1 MNRLK
6 LKETM
11 DQIHMKEEMQKEI
24 IMKVK
29 RQTDRRAF
37 GKKRLHQ
44 AAAAAAAFVL
54 IAGAVIPSQAAI
66 RYFVRDRL
74 ENIPK
79 QELEAVNQMV
89 QGQNNAEADS
99 FSREYSKEE
108 IKRLQQMQEAYQ
120 NGRFPQQTITFTD
133 SVGQIPDDSLSYDPD
148 TGFLYLPDR
157 TLTDEELLQIID
169 FNYTRDYAVSQGT
182 AAQEARKEWEEKEE
196 GLKAKVQKEGW
207 ITEKEALQAAEV
219 YLQTEFGLSAEGM
232 IADVFLDEPKTGLFI
247 YHVSYQTEDDISI
260 YAYGID
266 LNAEDGSLVDTS
278 DVSIRKD
285 RDSETDKDIDK
296 RIE

>member
-44 AAAAAAAFVL
+44 AVAAAAAFVL
-54 IAGAVIPSQAAI
+54 IAGAVIPSQAGL
-66 RYFVRDRL
+66 RHFVKDRL
-74 ENIPK
+74 ENMPK

-89 QGQNNAEADS
+89 QDQNNAEADS

-108 IKRLQQMQEAYQ
+108 IKRMQQLQEAYQ
-120 NGRFPQQTITFTD
+120 NGRFPQQTITYTD
-133 SVGQIPDDSLSYDPD
+133 SVGQITDDLLRYDPD

-157 TLTDEELLQIID
+157 MLTDEELLQIID

-207 ITEKEALQAAEV
+207 ITEKEALQAAEI

-232 IADVFLDEPKTGLFI
+232 KAYVFLDEPKTGRFI
-247 YHVSYQTEDDISI
+247 YHVSYQTEDDSSI
-260 YAYGID
+260 FSYGID

-278 DVSIRKD
+278 DASIRKD

-296 RIE
+296 MIE

>member
-44 AAAAAAAFVL
+44 AAAAIAAFVL

-66 RYFVRDRL
+66 RYFVKDRL
-74 ENIPK
+74 ENMPK

-89 QGQNNAEADS
+89 QSQNNAEADS

-108 IKRLQQMQEAYQ
+108 IKRMQQMQEAYQ

-133 SVGQIPDDSLSYDPD
+133 SVGQIPDDSLRYDPD
-148 TGFLYLPDR
+148 TSFLYLPDR

-219 YLQTEFGLSAEGM
+219 YLQTEFGVSAEGM

-278 DVSIRKD
+278 DASIRKD
-285 RDSETDKDIDK
+285 RDLETDNDIDN
-296 RIE
+296 

>member
-44 AAAAAAAFVL
+44 AVAAAAAFVL
-54 IAGAVIPSQAAI
+54 IAGAVIPSQAGL
-66 RYFVRDRL
+66 RHFVKDRL
-74 ENIPK
+74 ENMPK

-89 QGQNNAEADS
+89 QSQNNAEADS

-108 IKRLQQMQEAYQ
+108 IERMQQLQEAYQ

-148 TGFLYLPDR
+148 TSFLYLPDR

-219 YLQTEFGLSAEGM
+219 YLQTEFGVSAEGM

-247 YHVSYQTEDDISI
+247 YHVGYQTEDDISI

-278 DVSIRKD
+278 DASIRKD
-285 RDSETDKDIDK
+285 RDLETDNDIDN
-296 RIE
+296 

>member
-44 AAAAAAAFVL
+44 AVAAAAAFVL
-54 IAGAVIPSQAAI
+54 IAGAVIPSQAGL
-66 RYFVRDRL
+66 RHFVKDRL
-74 ENIPK
+74 ENMPK

-89 QGQNNAEADS
+89 QDQNNAEADS
-99 FSREYSKEE
+99 FSRDYSKEE
-108 IKRLQQMQEAYQ
+108 IKRMHQLQEAYQ

-133 SVGQIPDDSLSYDPD
+133 SVGQIPDDLLRYDPD
-148 TGFLYLPDR
+148 TSFFYLPDR
-157 TLTDEELLQIID
+157 MLTDEELLQIID

-219 YLQTEFGLSAEGM
+219 YLQTEFGVSAEGM

-247 YHVSYQTEDDISI
+247 YHVGYQTEDDISI

-278 DVSIRKD
+278 DASIRKD
-285 RDSETDKDIDK
+285 RDLETDNDIDN
-296 RIE
+296 

>member
-37 GKKRLHQ
+37 GMKRSHQ
-44 AAAAAAAFVL
+44 AAAAIAAFVL
-54 IAGAVIPSQAAI
+54 IAGAVIPSQAGLWS
-66 RYFVRDRL
+66 FVKDRL
-74 ENIPK
+74 ENMPK
-79 QELEAVNQMV
+79 QKLEAINQMV
-89 QGQNNAEADS
+89 QDQNNAEADR
-99 FSREYSKEE
+99 FSREYSEEE
-108 IKRLQQMQEAYQ
+108 IKRMQQLQEAYQ
-120 NGRFPQQTITFTD
+120 NGRLPQQTITFTD
-133 SVGQIPDDSLSYDPD
+133 RVGQIPDDLLRYDPD

-169 FNYTRDYAVSQGT
+169 FNYTRDYAVSQGS
-182 AAQEARKEWEEKEE
+182 AAQEARKEWEEKQE
-196 GLKAKVQKEGW
+196 GLKTKVQKEGW

-232 IADVFLDEPKTGLFI
+232 TAYVFLDEPKTGLFI
-247 YHVSYQTEDDISI
+247 YHVSYQTEDDSSI

-278 DVSIRKD
+278 DASIRKD
-285 RDSETDKDIDK
+285 RKIS
-296 RIE
+296 

>member
-66 RYFVRDRL
+66 RYFVKDRL

-108 IKRLQQMQEAYQ
+108 IKRMQQMQEAYQ

-148 TGFLYLPDR
+148 TSFLYLPDR

>member
-44 AAAAAAAFVL
+44 AVAAAAAFVL

-66 RYFVRDRL
+66 RYFVKDRL
-74 ENIPK
+74 ENMPK

-108 IKRLQQMQEAYQ
+108 IKRMQQLQEAYQ

-148 TGFLYLPDR
+148 TSFLYLPDR

-219 YLQTEFGLSAEGM
+219 YLQTEFGVSAEGM

-278 DVSIRKD
+278 DASIRKD
-285 RDSETDKDIDK
+285 RDLETDNDIDN
-296 RIE
+296 

>member
-44 AAAAAAAFVL
+44 AVAAAAAFVL
-54 IAGAVIPSQAAI
+54 IAGAVIPSQAGL
-66 RYFVRDRL
+66 RNFVKDRL
-74 ENIPK
+74 ENMPK

-89 QGQNNAEADS
+89 QSQNNAEADS

-108 IKRLQQMQEAYQ
+108 IKRMQQLQEAYQ

-148 TGFLYLPDR
+148 TSFLYLPDR

-196 GLKAKVQKEGW
+196 SLKAKVQKEGW

-232 IADVFLDEPKTGLFI
+232 ETYVFLDEPKTGLFI
-247 YHVSYQTEDDISI
+247 YHVSYQTEDDIST

-278 DVSIRKD
+278 DASIRKD
-285 RDSETDKDIDK
+285 RDLETDNDIDN
-296 RIE
+296 

>member
-44 AAAAAAAFVL
+44 AAAAAAVFVL
-54 IAGAVIPSQAAI
+54 IAGAVIPSQAGL
-66 RYFVRDRL
+66 RHFVKDRL
-74 ENIPK
+74 ENMPK

-89 QGQNNAEADS
+89 QSQNNAEADS

-108 IKRLQQMQEAYQ
+108 IKRMQQLQEAYQ
-120 NGRFPQQTITFTD
+120 NGRFPQQTITYTD

-148 TGFLYLPDR
+148 TSFLYLPDR

-182 AAQEARKEWEEKEE
+182 VAQEARKEWAEKEE
-196 GLKAKVQKEGW
+196 SLKAKVQKEGW
-207 ITEKEALQAAEV
+207 ITEKEALQAAEE

-247 YHVSYQTEDDISI
+247 YHVGYQTEDDISI

-278 DVSIRKD
+278 DASIRKD
-285 RDSETDKDIDK
+285 RDLETDNDIDN
-296 RIE
+296 

>member
-44 AAAAAAAFVL
+44 AVAAAAAFVL
-54 IAGAVIPSQAAI
+54 IAGAVIPSQAGL
-66 RYFVRDRL
+66 RHFVKDRL

-108 IKRLQQMQEAYQ
+108 IKRMQQMQEAYQ

-133 SVGQIPDDSLSYDPD
+133 SVGQIPDDLLRYDPD
-148 TGFLYLPDR
+148 TNFLYLPDR
-157 TLTDEELLQIID
+157 MLTDEELLQIID

-232 IADVFLDEPKTGLFI
+232 ETYVFLDEPKTGLFI
-247 YHVSYQTEDDISI
+247 YHVSYQTEDDIST

-278 DVSIRKD
+278 DASIRKD
-285 RDSETDKDIDK
+285 RDLETDNDIDN
-296 RIE
+296 

>member
-66 RYFVRDRL
+66 RYFVKDRL

-148 TGFLYLPDR
+148 TSFLYLPDR

-278 DVSIRKD
+278 DASIRKD
-285 RDSETDKDIDK
+285 RDLETDNDIDN
-296 RIE
+296 

>member
-44 AAAAAAAFVL
+44 AVAAAAAFVL
-54 IAGAVIPSQAAI
+54 IAGAVIPSQAGL
-66 RYFVRDRL
+66 RHFVKDRL
-74 ENIPK
+74 ENMPK

-89 QGQNNAEADS
+89 QSQNNAEADS

-108 IKRLQQMQEAYQ
+108 IKRMQQLQEAYQ
-120 NGRFPQQTITFTD
+120 NGRFPQQTITYTD
-133 SVGQIPDDSLSYDPD
+133 SVGQIPDDLLRYDPD
-148 TGFLYLPDR
+148 TSFLYLPDR

-278 DVSIRKD
+278 DASIRKD
-285 RDSETDKDIDK
+285 RDLETDNDIDN
-296 RIE
+296 

>member
-66 RYFVRDRL
+66 RYFVKDRL

-108 IKRLQQMQEAYQ
+108 IKRMQQMQEAYQ

-157 TLTDEELLQIID
+157 TLTDEELLQAY
-169 FNYTRDYAVSQGT
+169 NST
-182 AAQEARKEWEEKEE
+182 E
-196 GLKAKVQKEGW
+196 GLCCFSGNSRAGS
-207 ITEKEALQAAEV
+207 EKGVGGERRRSESKGAERRLDYRKRSTAGSRSIFADGV
-219 YLQTEFGLSAEGM
+219 WSVGRRDDSRCIFG
-232 IADVFLDEPKTGLFI
+232 
-247 YHVSYQTEDDISI
+247 
-260 YAYGID
+260 
-266 LNAEDGSLVDTS
+266 
-278 DVSIRKD
+278 
-285 RDSETDKDIDK
+285 
-296 RIE
+296 

>member
-54 IAGAVIPSQAAI
+54 IVGAVIPSQAAI
-66 RYFVRDRL
+66 RYFVKDRL

-108 IKRLQQMQEAYQ
+108 IKRMQQMQEAYQ

>member
-66 RYFVRDRL
+66 RYFVKDRL

-108 IKRLQQMQEAYQ
+108 IKRMQQMQEAYQ

-148 TGFLYLPDR
+148 TSFLYLPDR

-232 IADVFLDEPKTGLFI
+232 TADVFLDEPKTGLFI

>member
-66 RYFVRDRL
+66 RYFVKDRL

>member
-11 DQIHMKEEMQKEI
+11 DQIHIKEEMQKEI

-37 GKKRLHQ
+37 GKKRLHR
-44 AAAAAAAFVL
+44 ASATAAAFIL
-54 IAGAVIPSQAAI
+54 IAGAVIPSQAGL
-66 RYFVRDRL
+66 RYFVKERL
-74 ENIPK
+74 ENMPK

-89 QGQNNAEADS
+89 QSQNNADS

-108 IKRLQQMQEAYQ
+108 IKRMQQLQEAYQ

-133 SVGQIPDDSLSYDPD
+133 SVGQIPDDLLRYDPD

-196 GLKAKVQKEGW
+196 NLKAKVQKEGW
-207 ITEKEALQAAEV
+207 ISEKEALQAAEV

-232 IADVFLDEPKTGLFI
+232 KAYVFLDEPKTGLFI
-247 YHVSYQTEDDISI
+247 YHVSYQTEDDIST

-278 DVSIRKD
+278 DASIRKD

-296 RIE
+296 MAE

>member
-44 AAAAAAAFVL
+44 AVAAAAVFVL
-54 IAGAVIPSQAAI
+54 IAGAVIPSQAGL
-66 RYFVRDRL
+66 RHFVKDRL
-74 ENIPK
+74 ENMPK

-89 QGQNNAEADS
+89 QSQNNAEVDS
-99 FSREYSKEE
+99 FSRDYSKEE
-108 IKRLQQMQEAYQ
+108 IKRMQQLQEAYQ

-133 SVGQIPDDSLSYDPD
+133 SVGQIPDDLLRYDPD
-148 TGFLYLPDR
+148 TNFLYLPDR
-157 TLTDEELLQIID
+157 MLTDEELLQIID

-196 GLKAKVQKEGW
+196 SLKAKVQKEGW

-247 YHVSYQTEDDISI
+247 YHVSYQTEDDIST

-278 DVSIRKD
+278 DASIRKD
-285 RDSETDKDIDK
+285 RDLETDNDIDS
-296 RIE
+296 

>member
-66 RYFVRDRL
+66 RYFVKDRL

-108 IKRLQQMQEAYQ
+108 IKRMQQMQEAYQ

-133 SVGQIPDDSLSYDPD
+133 SVGQIPDDLLRYDPD
-148 TGFLYLPDR
+148 TNFLYLPDR
-157 TLTDEELLQIID
+157 VLTDEELLQIID

-247 YHVSYQTEDDISI
+247 YHVSYQTEDDIST

-278 DVSIRKD
+278 DASIRKD
-285 RDSETDKDIDK
+285 RDLETDNDIDN
-296 RIE
+296 

>member
-11 DQIHMKEEMQKEI
+11 NQIHMKEEMQKEI

-44 AAAAAAAFVL
+44 AVAAAAAFVL

-66 RYFVRDRL
+66 RYFVKDRL

-108 IKRLQQMQEAYQ
+108 IKRMQQLQEAYQ

-133 SVGQIPDDSLSYDPD
+133 SVGQIPDDSLRYDPD

-278 DVSIRKD
+278 DASIRKD
-285 RDSETDKDIDK
+285 RDLETDNDIDN
-296 RIE
+296 

>member
-66 RYFVRDRL
+66 RYFVKDRL

-108 IKRLQQMQEAYQ
+108 IKRMQQMQEAYQ

-148 TGFLYLPDR
+148 TSFLYLPDR

-196 GLKAKVQKEGW
+196 GLKAKVLKEGW

-247 YHVSYQTEDDISI
+247 YHVGYQTEDDISI

-278 DVSIRKD
+278 DASIRKD
-285 RDSETDKDIDK
+285 RDLETDNDIDN
-296 RIE
+296 

>member
-44 AAAAAAAFVL
+44 AVAAAAAFVL
-54 IAGAVIPSQAAI
+54 IAGAVIPSQAGL
-66 RYFVRDRL
+66 RHFVKDRL
-74 ENIPK
+74 ENMPK

-89 QGQNNAEADS
+89 QSQNNAEADS

-108 IKRLQQMQEAYQ
+108 IKRMQQLQEAYQ
-120 NGRFPQQTITFTD
+120 NGRFPQQTITYTD

-148 TGFLYLPDR
+148 TSFLYLPDR

-219 YLQTEFGLSAEGM
+219 YLQTEFGVSAEGM
-232 IADVFLDEPKTGLFI
+232 RDQDQVHPCGRVLPRDHRALRGGYF
-247 YHVSYQTEDDISI
+247 
-260 YAYGID
+260 D
-266 LNAEDGSLVDTS
+266 LLILWRGRDQAAHGPGEQLCDQGFQS
-278 DVSIRKD
+278 DQSV
-285 RDSETDKDIDK
+285 
-296 RIE
+296 

>member
-108 IKRLQQMQEAYQ
+108 IKRMQQMQEAYQ

-148 TGFLYLPDR
+148 TSFLYLPDR

-247 YHVSYQTEDDISI
+247 YHVGYQTEDDISI

>member
-66 RYFVRDRL
+66 RYFVKDRL

-108 IKRLQQMQEAYQ
+108 IKRMQQMQEAYQ

-232 IADVFLDEPKTGLFI
+232 TADVFLDEPKTGLFI

-278 DVSIRKD
+278 DASIRKD
-285 RDSETDKDIDK
+285 QDSETDKDIDK
-296 RIE
+296 MIE

>member
-44 AAAAAAAFVL
+44 AVAAAAAFVL
-54 IAGAVIPSQAAI
+54 IAGAVIPSQAGL
-66 RYFVRDRL
+66 RNFVKDRL
-74 ENIPK
+74 ENMPK

-89 QGQNNAEADS
+89 QSQNNAEADS

-108 IKRLQQMQEAYQ
+108 IKRMQQLQEAYQ

-133 SVGQIPDDSLSYDPD
+133 SVGQIPDDLLRYDPD
-148 TGFLYLPDR
+148 TNFLYLPDR
-157 TLTDEELLQIID
+157 VLTDEELLQIID

-196 GLKAKVQKEGW
+196 SLKAKVQKEGW

-232 IADVFLDEPKTGLFI
+232 IAYVFLDEPKTGLFI
-247 YHVSYQTEDDISI
+247 YHVSYQTEDDIST

-278 DVSIRKD
+278 DASIRKD
-285 RDSETDKDIDK
+285 RDLETDNDIDN
-296 RIE
+296 

>member
-44 AAAAAAAFVL
+44 AVAAAAAFVL
-54 IAGAVIPSQAAI
+54 IAGAVIPSQAGL
-66 RYFVRDRL
+66 RHFVKDRL
-74 ENIPK
+74 ENMPK

-89 QGQNNAEADS
+89 QSQNNAEADS

-108 IKRLQQMQEAYQ
+108 IKRMQQLQEAYQ
-120 NGRFPQQTITFTD
+120 NGRFPQQTITYTD

-148 TGFLYLPDR
+148 TSFLYLPDR

-219 YLQTEFGLSAEGM
+219 YLQTEFGVSAEGM

-247 YHVSYQTEDDISI
+247 YHVGYQTEDDISI

-278 DVSIRKD
+278 DASIRKD
-285 RDSETDKDIDK
+285 RDSE
-296 RIE
+296 ENPS

>member
-44 AAAAAAAFVL
+44 AVAAAAAFVL
-54 IAGAVIPSQAAI
+54 IAGAVIPSQAGL
-66 RYFVRDRL
+66 RHFVKDRL
-74 ENIPK
+74 ENMPK

-89 QGQNNAEADS
+89 QDQNNAEADS
-99 FSREYSKEE
+99 FSRDYSKEE
-108 IKRLQQMQEAYQ
+108 IKRMQQLQEAYQ
-120 NGRFPQQTITFTD
+120 NGRFPQQTITYTD
-133 SVGQIPDDSLSYDPD
+133 SVGQIPDDLLRYDPD
-148 TGFLYLPDR
+148 TSFLYLPDR

-219 YLQTEFGLSAEGM
+219 YLQTEFGVSAEGM

-247 YHVSYQTEDDISI
+247 YHVGYQTEDDISI

-278 DVSIRKD
+278 DASIRKD
-285 RDSETDKDIDK
+285 RDLETDNDIDN
-296 RIE
+296 

>member
-66 RYFVRDRL
+66 RYFVKDRL

-89 QGQNNAEADS
+89 QSQNNAEADS

-108 IKRLQQMQEAYQ
+108 IKRMQQLQEAYQ

-133 SVGQIPDDSLSYDPD
+133 SVGQIPDDLLRYDPD
-148 TGFLYLPDR
+148 TNFLYLPDR
-157 TLTDEELLQIID
+157 VLTDEELLQIID

-232 IADVFLDEPKTGLFI
+232 ETYVFLDEPKTGLFI
-247 YHVSYQTEDDISI
+247 YHVSYQTEDDIST

-278 DVSIRKD
+278 DASIRKD
-285 RDSETDKDIDK
+285 RDLETDNDIDN
-296 RIE
+296 

>member
-66 RYFVRDRL
+66 RYFVKDRL

-108 IKRLQQMQEAYQ
+108 IKRMQQMQEAYQ

-148 TGFLYLPDR
+148 TSFLYLPDR

-247 YHVSYQTEDDISI
+247 YHVGYQTEDDISI

-278 DVSIRKD
+278 DASIRKD
-285 RDSETDKDIDK
+285 QD
-296 RIE
+296 

>member
-66 RYFVRDRL
+66 RYFVKDRL

-133 SVGQIPDDSLSYDPD
+133 SVGQIPDDLLRYDPD

-247 YHVSYQTEDDISI
+247 YHVSYQTEDDIST

-278 DVSIRKD
+278 DASIRKD
-285 RDSETDKDIDK
+285 RDLETDNDIDN
-296 RIE
+296 

>member
-37 GKKRLHQ
+37 RKKRLHQ
-44 AAAAAAAFVL
+44 AAAAAAAFIL
-54 IAGAVIPSQAAI
+54 IAGAVIPSQAGI
-66 RYFVRDRL
+66 RHFVKDRL
-74 ENIPK
+74 ENMPE

-99 FSREYSKEE
+99 FSRDYSKEE
-108 IKRLQQMQEAYQ
+108 IKRMQQLQEAYQ

-133 SVGQIPDDSLSYDPD
+133 SVGQIPDDSLKYDPD

-182 AAQEARKEWEEKEE
+182 AAQEAKKEWAEKEE
-196 GLKAKVQKEGW
+196 SLKAKVQKEGW

-219 YLQTEFGLSAEGM
+219 YLQTEFGLLAEGM
-232 IADVFLDEPKTGLFI
+232 ITYVFLDEPKAGRFI
-247 YHVSYQTEDDISI
+247 YHVSYQTEDDIST

-278 DVSIRKD
+278 DASIRKD
-285 RDSETDKDIDK
+285 QDSETDKDIDK
-296 RIE
+296 MIE

>member
-66 RYFVRDRL
+66 RYFVKDRL

-108 IKRLQQMQEAYQ
+108 IKRMQQMQEAYQ

-266 LNAEDGSLVDTS
+266 LNAEDGSLVGTS

-296 RIE
+296 MIE

>member
-66 RYFVRDRL
+66 RYFVKDRL

-79 QELEAVNQMV
+79 QELEAVNQIV
-89 QGQNNAEADS
+89 QDQNNAEADS

-108 IKRLQQMQEAYQ
+108 IKRMQQMQEAYQ

>member
-66 RYFVRDRL
+66 RYFVKDRL

-108 IKRLQQMQEAYQ
+108 IKRMQQMQEAYQ

-133 SVGQIPDDSLSYDPD
+133 SVGQIPDDSLRYDPD

-196 GLKAKVQKEGW
+196 SLKAKVQKEGW

-219 YLQTEFGLSAEGM
+219 YLQTEFDLSAEGM

-278 DVSIRKD
+278 DASIRKD
-285 RDSETDKDIDK
+285 RDLETDNDIDN
-296 RIE
+296 

>member
-44 AAAAAAAFVL
+44 AVAAAAVFVL
-54 IAGAVIPSQAAI
+54 IAGAVIPSQAGL
-66 RYFVRDRL
+66 RHFVKDRL
-74 ENIPK
+74 ENMPK

-89 QGQNNAEADS
+89 QDQNNAEADS
-99 FSREYSKEE
+99 FSRDYSKEE
-108 IKRLQQMQEAYQ
+108 IKRMHQLQEAYQ

-133 SVGQIPDDSLSYDPD
+133 SVGQIPDDLLRYDPD
-148 TGFLYLPDR
+148 TSFFYLPDR
-157 TLTDEELLQIID
+157 MLTDEELLQIID

-196 GLKAKVQKEGW
+196 SLKAKVQKEGW

-232 IADVFLDEPKTGLFI
+232 TVDVFLDEPKTGLFI
-247 YHVSYQTEDDISI
+247 YHVSYQTEDDSSI

-278 DVSIRKD
+278 DASIPKD
-285 RDSETDKDIDK
+285 RDSETDSYD
-296 RIE
+296 E

>member
-66 RYFVRDRL
+66 RYFVKDRL

-108 IKRLQQMQEAYQ
+108 IKRMQQMQEAYQ

-133 SVGQIPDDSLSYDPD
+133 SVGQIPDDSLRYDPD
-148 TGFLYLPDR
+148 TGFLYLPGR

>member
-66 RYFVRDRL
+66 RYFVKDRL

-148 TGFLYLPDR
+148 TSFLYLPDR

-247 YHVSYQTEDDISI
+247 YHVGYQTEDDISI

-278 DVSIRKD
+278 DASIRKD
-285 RDSETDKDIDK
+285 RDLETDNDIDN
-296 RIE
+296 

>member
-1 MNRLK
+1 MNSLK

-24 IMKVK
+24 IMRVK
-29 RQTDRRAF
+29 RQTNRRAF
-37 GKKRLHQ
+37 GIKRLHR

-54 IAGAVIPSQAAI
+54 IAGAVIPIQAGI
-66 RYFVRDRL
+66 RYFVKDRL
-74 ENIPK
+74 ENIPE

-89 QGQNNAEADS
+89 QDQNNTEADS
-99 FSREYSKEE
+99 FSRDYSKEE
-108 IKRLQQMQEAYQ
+108 IKRMQQLQKAYQ

-133 SVGQIPDDSLSYDPD
+133 NDGQISDDLLRYDPD

-182 AAQEARKEWEEKEE
+182 AAQEARKEWEEKQE
-196 GLKAKVQKEGW
+196 GLKAKIQKEGW

-232 IADVFLDEPKTGLFI
+232 TADVFLDEQKTGLFI

-278 DVSIRKD
+278 DASIRKD
-285 RDSETDKDIDK
+285 RDSE
-296 RIE
+296 ENPS

>member
-11 DQIHMKEEMQKEI
+11 NQIHMKEEMQKEI

-44 AAAAAAAFVL
+44 AVAAAAAFVL
-54 IAGAVIPSQAAI
+54 IAGAVIPSQAGL
-66 RYFVRDRL
+66 RHFVKDRL

-108 IKRLQQMQEAYQ
+108 IKRMQQMQEAYQ

-133 SVGQIPDDSLSYDPD
+133 SVGQIPDDLLSYDPD
-148 TGFLYLPDR
+148 TSFLYLPDR

-247 YHVSYQTEDDISI
+247 YHVGYQTEDDISI

-278 DVSIRKD
+278 DASIRKD
-285 RDSETDKDIDK
+285 RDLETDNDIDN
-296 RIE
+296 